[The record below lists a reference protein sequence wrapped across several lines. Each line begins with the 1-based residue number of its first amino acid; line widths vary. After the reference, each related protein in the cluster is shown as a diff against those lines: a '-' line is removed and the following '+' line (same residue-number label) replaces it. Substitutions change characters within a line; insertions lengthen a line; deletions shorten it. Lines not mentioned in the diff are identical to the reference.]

1 MMETLPAGA
10 MKAIAAPRSLPGD
23 DSGCLLDLE
32 LPRPQAENRDLL
44 VRVEAVA
51 VNPVDTK
58 VRTAL
63 AGDGPPLVLG
73 WDAAGVVEAIGAGVS
88 RFRVGDPVCFAGD
101 ISRPGCNAEY
111 VLVDERISGR
121 KPGNLSFAEAAALP
135 LTSLTAWEALFER
148 LAIDPP
154 GPAGIGGAG
163 GGGGRDDGRG
173 DGRGDG
179 RSLLI
184 LGGAGGVGSI
194 AIQLARLSGLEVIAS
209 ASRPESQAWVR
220 QLGADHVVDHGR
232 PLPEQLAAIGHG
244 QVDLIANFC
253 DTDSYWA
260 VMAELIRPLGSIVAI
275 VGNRRPLDLN
285 LLRSKSVRFAWEYM
299 FSRSLYGTPDLER
312 QGAILERVADL
323 VEAGQLRSTLQRT
336 LSPIN
341 AAGLRQAHAE
351 LESGRMVG
359 KLVLAGWP

>member
-1 MMETLPAGA
+1 MMNPLPAAA
-10 MKAIAAPRSLPGD
+10 MKAIAAPRSLTSD
-23 DSGCLLDLE
+23 DRGCLLDLE
-32 LPRPQAENRDLL
+32 LPRPQPEARDLL

-58 VRTAL
+58 VRAAL
-63 AGDGPPLVLG
+63 PADGPPRVLG
-73 WDAAGVVEAIGAGVS
+73 WDAAGVVEAIGAEVS
-88 RFRVGDPVCFAGD
+88 RFRVGDQVCFAGD
-101 ISRPGCNAEY
+101 IRRPGCNAEY

-121 KPGNLSFAEAAALP
+121 KPVNLSYAEAAALP

-148 LAIDPP
+148 LAVDPP
-154 GPAGIGGAG
+154 DPEGAGAGDG
-163 GGGGRDDGRG
+163 GGGSGA
-173 DGRGDG
+173 G

-220 QLGADHVVDHGR
+220 QLGATHVVDHGR
-232 PLPEQLAAIGHG
+232 PLPEQLADIGHH
-244 QVDLIANFC
+244 QVDLIANFS
-253 DTDSYWA
+253 DTDRYWE
-260 VMAELIRPLGSIVAI
+260 VMAELIRPLGAIVAI
-275 VGNRRPLDLN
+275 VGNRQPLDLN

-312 QGAILERVADL
+312 QGAILNRVADL
-323 VEAGQLRSTLQRT
+323 VEAGALRSTLQRT

-341 AAGLRQAHAE
+341 SSRLRQAHAE
-351 LESGRMVG
+351 LESGRMIG
-359 KLVLAGWP
+359 KLVVAGWA